1 MPVTRISPEAAAALL
16 VLLATVATL
25 ILVLWRR
32 QRSRRAL
39 VRQVSLLADLAD
51 AGRAI
56 AEAEQDEAALLE
68 LIYQQ
73 VGKIVDTSTFQLGL
87 FEGDVYR
94 IVLWTRQG
102 ERQPATHFT
111 LTDDNPGLVGWVRDH
126 QQPILIRD
134 YLTEVDSL
142 PARPRYFSED
152 SPRSAV
158 FVPLVVADDS
168 VGLMAIQSWQ
178 PNAYGQ
184 NELELLTIL
193 ANQAAVALRNAQALR
208 DLRRRTAALAL
219 LVDASRDLNRQQPL
233 NDLAQQIVELVQDKF
248 GIYGVHFFTAERGG
262 VVLAASTADSA
273 MQMPY
278 CVLLGSGLI
287 GAAAQGEVVLSNRA
301 NEDARFLPDP
311 AFPDTV
317 AELVMP
323 VIADEQVL
331 GVLDMQSD
339 QPDFFHDEDVSVY
352 RALADQLA
360 LAMLE
365 ARHWQAQ
372 HVRTEQLSALAA
384 VSRAATSTLVLDDLL
399 DDVVDLIEMHF
410 DYTRIQLFLLHG
422 DQLVFR
428 AGVGG
433 AAQRWLVEG
442 LHYALEG
449 PGLIAYTARTGEPVL
464 VADVRRDPRY
474 MAGRWLEDTLSEL
487 AVPLRVNDRLLGVLD
502 VQSPEEAAF
511 SDSDVQVL
519 QALADNIAVAVRNAQ
534 LYTRER
540 QRRQLSDSVREISAA
555 ISATLDLDVVFAR
568 ILGGLALVVPYQAAG
583 ILVREDDDW
592 VLRAA
597 IGLPEDAAH
606 LIGQVID
613 PAVLADW
620 VGAPGVVRAF
630 SVPPTHPVGRLLGL
644 TEGAGVLLGNEDEQ
658 PGLLLVGRSGVVG
671 FLPEE
676 EEVIATFGAQA
687 AVAIKNANLFVAQR
701 EEAWISS
708 ALLGVADAIAQI
720 DDLDQVLRAVVRQ
733 LPGLADVQRCALLV
747 YDLESDTFGVRAAQG
762 ADYLELALD
771 VDPDRLRVR
780 ADDWPPLADLRSVY
794 DMRLATIGPSLPSF
808 LVPDFGACQHVYVLP
823 LRSRGQLAG
832 ALLLELPDMGGY
844 SGYAHE
850 LLNGIASQAATAIE
864 AARLNQQQ
872 QEEAWVSTAL
882 LQVAEAVAVSKDA
895 AEAIASVLRLTPL
908 LVGVEWCAVLLW
920 QPDTQCFR
928 FGGRYGVDG
937 PALEAHPL
945 LALELGLADLGLT
958 ALPIGSNA
966 GGGVGGMQVVTLSQL
981 ASALLSDA
989 TARVIGVQLR
999 GTFFGAMLVDART
1012 LLSGRRLNILTGA
1025 VGQLAVALENDRLAA
1040 DAAVRQQLERE
1051 LRVAQSIQLSFL
1063 PRTKPDIDGWEVAA
1077 LYRPARQVGGDFYD
1091 FIPLPQGRWGV
1102 VVADVSDKGIPAA
1115 LYMALSRTLL
1125 RAVAPEDLS
1134 PERTLARMNQL
1145 ILDQSENEQFVTC
1158 FYAVWEPSSGRL
1170 AYANAGHNWPL
1181 LVTAAGQV
1189 ARVPGRQGMPL
1200 GIFEQISLYGGQ
1212 VMIEPGAMVVLYSDG
1227 VTDVHAGD
1235 WVRFGEAGL
1244 KSVLHSAAGQ
1254 SAEGVLQNV
1263 EQAVAEFAE
1272 GEPPFDDITLVVLK
1286 RQLSA

>member
-1 MPVTRISPEAAAALL
+1 MTRISPEIAAAILVLLAALAALL
-16 VLLATVATL
+16 V
-25 ILVLWRR
+25 VLWRR
-32 QRSRRAL
+32 QRSRQAL
-39 VRQVSLLADLAD
+39 VQQVSLLAELAD

-56 AEAEQDEAALLE
+56 AEAEQDESALLE

-73 VGKIVDTSTFQLGL
+73 VGKIVDASTFQLGL
-87 FEGDVYR
+87 FEGDDYR

-102 ERQPATHFT
+102 ERQPETRFT

-126 QQPILIRD
+126 QEAILIGD
-134 YLTEVDSL
+134 YQKEVDRL
-142 PARPRYFSED
+142 PARPRYFNED

-178 PNAYGQ
+178 PQAYGP
-184 NELELLTIL
+184 NELDLLTIL

-219 LVDASRDLNRQQPL
+219 LVDASRELNTQQPL

-262 VVLAASTADSA
+262 VVLAASTAESA
-273 MQMPY
+273 MRTPY
-278 CVLLGSGLI
+278 CVLMGSGLI
-287 GAAAQGEVVLSNRA
+287 GTAARGEVVLSNRA
-301 NEDARFLPDP
+301 NEDERFLPDP

-323 VIADEQVL
+323 VMADEQVL

-399 DDVVDLIEMHF
+399 DDVVDLIERHF
-410 DYTRIQLFLLHG
+410 GYTRIQLFLLHG

-433 AAQRWLVEG
+433 SAQRWLVEG
-442 LHYALEG
+442 LHYALNG
-449 PGLIAYTARTGEPVL
+449 PGLIAYTARTGEPAL

-474 MAGRWLEDTLSEL
+474 MAGRRLEDTRSEL

-540 QRRQLSDSVREISAA
+540 QRRQLSDSMREISTA

-583 ILVREDDDW
+583 ILVREEDDDW

-597 IGLPEDAAH
+597 IGLPDDAAH
-606 LIGQVID
+606 LIGQVTD
-613 PAVLADW
+613 PTVLADW
-620 VGAPGVVRAF
+620 VGMPGVVRSF
-630 SVPPTHPVGRLLGL
+630 SVSPTHPVGRLLGL
-644 TEGAGVLLGNEDEQ
+644 TEGAGVLLGNADEQ

-671 FLPEE
+671 FLLEE

-708 ALLGVADAIAQI
+708 ALLGVADAIAQL
-720 DDLDQVLRAVVRQ
+720 DDLDQVLQAVVRQ
-733 LPGLADVQRCALLV
+733 LPGLVEVQRCALLV
-747 YDLESDTFGVRAAQG
+747 YDLDNDTFGVRAAQG
-762 ADYLELALD
+762 ADYLELALE
-771 VDPDRLRVR
+771 VDPDRLQVR
-780 ADDWPPLADLRSVY
+780 AADWPPLTDFRGVY
-794 DMRLATIGPSLPSF
+794 DIQLATIGPSLPAF
-808 LVPDFGACQHVYVLP
+808 LGPDFGECQYVYVLP

-832 ALLLELPDMGGY
+832 ALLLELPETGGY

-895 AEAIASVLRLTPL
+895 DEAVASVLRLTPL

-920 QPDTQCFR
+920 QPEEQTFR
-928 FGGRYGVDG
+928 FGGRYGIDS
-937 PALEAHPL
+937 PALEAHPS
-945 LALELGLADLGLT
+945 LALELALADLGLT
-958 ALPIGSNA
+958 TLPMGSNG

-999 GTFFGAMLVDART
+999 GTLFGVMLVDART
-1012 LLSGRRLNILTGA
+1012 SLNGRRLNILTGA

-1063 PRTKPDIDGWEVAA
+1063 PRSKPEIDGWEVAA

-1091 FIPLPQGRWGV
+1091 FISLPQGRWGV
-1102 VVADVSDKGIPAA
+1102 VVADVADKGIPAA

-1158 FYAVWEPSSGRL
+1158 FYGVWEPSSGRL

-1181 LVTAAGQV
+1181 LVQADGQV

-1200 GIFEQISLYGGQ
+1200 GIFEQIPLYGGQ
-1212 VMIEPGAMVVLYSDG
+1212 VTIGPGAMVVLYSDG

-1235 WVRFGEAGL
+1235 WVRFGEKGL
-1244 KSVLHSAAGQ
+1244 ESLLHSAAAQ
-1254 SAEGVLQNV
+1254 SAEGVLQEV
-1263 EQAVAEFAE
+1263 ERAVASFSE
-1272 GEPPFDDITLVVLK
+1272 GEPPFDDITMVVLK
-1286 RQLSA
+1286 RQLTA